1 MGVIFLL
8 KVFKCEYKFRK
19 CKKKNQKKQKI
30 FFVSEINGSENVAEI
45 VSIKKKKLAIGSQW
59 VEKQS

>member
-1 MGVIFLL
+1 MQ
-8 KVFKCEYKFRK
+8 KK
-19 CKKKNQKKQKI
+19 KKKNQNI
-30 FFVSEINGSENVAEI
+30 FFVSEINGSEKVAEI

>member
-1 MGVIFLL
+1 MQ
-8 KVFKCEYKFRK
+8 
-19 CKKKNQKKQKI
+19 KKNNKKKQKI
-30 FFVSEINGSENVAEI
+30 FFVSGINGSENVAEI